1 MESVIKEDMG
11 KKGGDLETV
20 GQEDLFKTVGKED
33 FETVWKEY
41 SAPPNPLAPP
51 RISQQKIGPPSCY
64 VGTRSQ
70 EQEKANSVAVRSS
83 TKGY

>member
-1 MESVIKEDMG
+1 M
-11 KKGGDLETV
+11 ETV

-33 FETVWKEY
+33 FETVWKDY

-64 VGTRSQ
+64 VRTKAQ
-70 EQEKANSVAVRSS
+70 EREKSNNVTVRSS
-83 TKGY
+83 KKGD